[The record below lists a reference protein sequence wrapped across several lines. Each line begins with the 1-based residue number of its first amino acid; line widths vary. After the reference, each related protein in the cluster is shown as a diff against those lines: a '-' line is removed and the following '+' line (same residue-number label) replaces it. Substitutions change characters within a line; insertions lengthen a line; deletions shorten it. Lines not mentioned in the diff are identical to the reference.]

1 MAEPLSDSLAG
12 PIKGLVVRNTG
23 SDIRVHADDG
33 CLLDCKVKGNLRI
46 KGIRSTNPVAI
57 GDRVVVTGRDGN
69 WFIQSIEDRRNYI
82 VRKPANL
89 SKQLH
94 IIAANIDVALIV
106 VTVNHPETNL
116 VFLDRYL
123 ATAEAYN
130 VPVYLVF
137 NKVDLYDEDD
147 LEYLSGLENLY
158 RTIGYECFRVSAVQ
172 GVGVS
177 ELLERLH
184 GKTCL
189 LSGNSGVGKSSL
201 LNAFAPEINA
211 KVGQISD
218 AHDTGMH
225 TTSYS
230 EMFTICGDIHIIDT
244 PGIKG
249 FNTIDM
255 KPEEVGHYFP
265 EIFKASSEC
274 RYGNCTHR
282 HEPGCAV
289 LKAIEDHLISES
301 RYNSYLSI
309 IDDYTE
315 GKYRLGQG
323 TGT

>member
-1 MAEPLSDSLAG
+1 MSLEQSNG
-12 PIKGLVVRNTG
+12 LRGLVVRNTG
-23 SDIRVHADDG
+23 SDIRVQTECG

-57 GDRVVVTGRDGN
+57 GDRVAVTGSEGN
-69 WFIQSIEDRRNYI
+69 WFISQIEDRRNYI
-82 VRKPANL
+82 VRKPTNL

-106 VTVNHPETNL
+106 VTVRHPETNL

-137 NKVDLYDEDD
+137 NKMDMYDEADM
-147 LEYLSGLENLY
+147 EYLEGLETLY
-158 RTIGYECFRVSAVQ
+158 RSIGYECFRVSATEGTGVQ
-172 GVGVS
+172 

-201 LNAFAPEINA
+201 LNAFAPEVHA
-211 KVGQISD
+211 KTGQISD

-230 EMFTICGDIHIIDT
+230 EMFTILGDIHIIDT

-265 EIFKASSEC
+265 EIFRISSSC

-289 LKAIEDHLISES
+289 LKALDEHLISYS
-301 RYNSYLSI
+301 RYTSYLSI
-309 IDDYTE
+309 IEDYTE
-315 GKYRLGQG
+315 GKYRSSQ
-323 TGT
+323 T